1 MERELGVS
9 LRDVEAAEAETVET
23 GRGPGSSSLSLSGP
37 GPGSSSGTGKPLAC
51 LENSES
57 LASGNPDVDINLLKA
72 MDEQRIKSDL
82 AAQEMNLKQQMNELD
97 REPLS

>member
-1 MERELGVS
+1 MDSEFGIS
-9 LRDVEAAEAETVET
+9 ARDVEAAEAETV
-23 GRGPGSSSLSLSGP
+23 RR
-37 GPGSSSGTGKPLAC
+37 LAAARDRAAARARDRAAE
-51 LENSES
+51 LENLSPALRT